1 MLFLVP
7 VKTHHLK
14 LASGPI
20 LFTLCLA
27 FGDAADLQVRMVA
40 SMLWMLA
47 WWVTNAIP
55 IGATALLPIL
65 LFPLL
70 GILDLRSTTVNYGN
84 PVIYLFLGGFVL
96 GLGIEKWNLHRRI
109 ALNIMRISGESP
121 NRVILGSMLAT
132 ALLSMWISNTATTIM
147 MLPIGMSIVGLL
159 GEKISNEKASRNF
172 GITLMLG
179 IAYAANIGGITT
191 LIGTPPNLVMS
202 SILADQGI
210 IDIGFSDWLLF
221 ALPLVLVLFVIVYF
235 VNTRLV
241 FPIKEG
247 PLEGAGEVIRN
258 ELRSMGRMSLPEK
271 RVGLVML
278 ITALLWIFR
287 RQIMLIPGLEEL
299 SDPAIAIA
307 SALAMFALPAGEE
320 KQPLL
325 IWKDTRRLPWGILL
339 LFGGGISLAKGMEAT
354 DVVGLVGNWI
364 SHSNVQHPLL
374 VILVVGIFAVFLTEV
389 MSNVA
394 LVSVFVPV
402 SFVIASNLG
411 MAATD
416 LAIPLTIAASCAFM
430 FPIST
435 PPNAIVF
442 GSGYLQIQHMARTG
456 LLLNIICV
464 IIIAIYSWFFQGFFF
479 NLV

>member
-1 MLFLVP
+1 MSSS
-7 VKTHHLK
+7 HLK
-14 LASGPI
+14 IISGPA
-20 LFTLCLA
+20 LFALCLLL
-27 FGDAADLQVRMVA
+27 GDAEDIQVRMIA

-65 LFPLL
+65 LFPML
-70 GILDLRSTTVNYGN
+70 GILDLRSTTINYGN

-109 ALNIMRISGESP
+109 ALNIMRVSGESP

-147 MLPIGMSIVGLL
+147 MLPIGMSVVSLL
-159 GEKISNEKASRNF
+159 GDRITNEKASRNF

-191 LIGTPPNLVMS
+191 LIGTPPNLVLS
-202 SILADQGI
+202 SILAEQNI
-210 IDIGFSDWLLF
+210 INIGFSEWLLF
-221 ALPLVLVLFVIVYF
+221 AFPLVAVLFALVYF

-241 FPIKEG
+241 FPIKAG
-247 PLEGAGEVIRN
+247 PLTGAGELISK
-258 ELRSMGRMSLPEK
+258 ELQQLGRMSTPEK
-271 RVGLVML
+271 RVGLIML

-287 RQIMLIPGLEEL
+287 GQVIHIPGLENL

-307 SALAMFALPAGEE
+307 AAIAMFAFPAGE
-320 KQPLL
+320 KQKPLL
-325 IWKDTRRLPWGILL
+325 DWKDTRRLPWGILL

-354 DVVGLVGNWI
+354 DIVGLVGNWI
-364 SHSNVQHPLL
+364 SSSEFQHPL
-374 VILVVGIFAVFLTEV
+374 VIILIVGVFAVFLTEV

-402 SFVIASNLG
+402 SFVIAGNLG
-411 MAATD
+411 MAQTE

-430 FPIST
+430 LPIST

-456 LLLNIICV
+456 LLLNIFCV
-464 IIIAIYSWFFQGFFF
+464 IIITLYSWLFQDFFF
-479 NLV
+479 SLD

>member
-1 MLFLVP
+1 MKSQHFKLV
-7 VKTHHLK
+7 
-14 LASGPI
+14 SGPA
-20 LFTLCLA
+20 LFALCLLL
-27 FGDAADLQVRMVA
+27 GDADNMQIRMIA

-70 GILDLRSTTVNYGN
+70 GVLDLRSTTINYGN

-109 ALNIMRISGESP
+109 ALNIMRVSGESP

-147 MLPIGMSIVGLL
+147 MLPIGMSVVSLL
-159 GEKISNEKASRNF
+159 GERIANEKAGRNF

-202 SILADQGI
+202 SILAEQNI

-221 ALPLVLVLFVIVYF
+221 AFPLVLVLFLLVYF
-235 VNTRLV
+235 VNTRVV

-247 PLEGAGEVIRN
+247 PLKGAKDLILK
-258 ELRSMGRMSLPEK
+258 ELMDMGRMATPEK
-271 RVGLVML
+271 RVALLMVV
-278 ITALLWIFR
+278 TALLWIFR
-287 RQIMLIPGLEEL
+287 RQIILIPGLENL
-299 SDPAIAIA
+299 SDSGIAIA
-307 SALAMFALPAGEE
+307 SAIAMFALPSGEKSE
-320 KQPLL
+320 PLL
-325 IWKDTRRLPWGILL
+325 QWRDTKRLPWGILL

-364 SHSNVQHPLL
+364 SNSDFQHPLL
-374 VILVVGIFAVFLTEV
+374 IILIVGIFSVFLTEV

-402 SFVIASNLG
+402 SFIIAKNLG
-411 MAATD
+411 MSEIE
-416 LAIPLTIAASCAFM
+416 LAIPLTVAASCAFM

-442 GSGYLQIQHMARTG
+442 GSGYLQMQHMARTG
-456 LLLNIICV
+456 FLLNILCVV
-464 IIIAIYSWFFQGFFF
+464 IIALYSWLFQDFFF
-479 NLV
+479 SLG